1 MSYVHV
7 KKTSAYIHAA
17 KMMEMVTSQFEL
29 TSKKPGGNL
38 KKIII
43 IATKYKVVISCGQMK
58 YFVKEIT
65 AGKSLAVYLVSLTSI
80 FSSQEPQ

>member
-1 MSYVHV
+1 MQQIVGGWNEMSYVHV

-38 KKIII
+38 KK
-43 IATKYKVVISCGQMK
+43 K
-58 YFVKEIT
+58 
-65 AGKSLAVYLVSLTSI
+65 
-80 FSSQEPQ
+80 